1 MHTPVRN
8 VHGLRCSCA
17 SRTVSQQ
24 VLLPAAEKTT
34 TGFIHG
40 CNGPTLAFL
49 QPLYL
54 PGCSCIQSCA
64 LGGFVLS
71 LCAPNGIVVCC
82 LGQLTA
88 VSLHSKNTQMIVH
101 FRNIRCMQA
110 AHACPV
116 LIHAAALDGMLGC
129 RQADTLGY
137 QKVVRCACCQST
149 QLKTCGPAFSLAV
162 CPGILLASSD
172 QQVVAGAGDGGITRC
187 WRLPGFGPAPGRWM
201 FPAMHNKPWLSRV

>member
-1 MHTPVRN
+1 MSRTGCASCRLRPHMTVALAHAQQNFCNLHSGSARRSWWLLCTQDARGTLTIVCTVALALQDKQIMHKPVRN

-49 QPLYL
+49 QPPYL
-54 PGCSCIQSCA
+54 PRCSCIQSCA

-71 LCAPNGIVVCC
+71 LCAPNGVVVCC

-116 LIHAAALDGMLGC
+116 LIHAANHWM
-129 RQADTLGY
+129 
-137 QKVVRCACCQST
+137 ACW
-149 QLKTCGPAFSLAV
+149 AAV
-162 CPGILLASSD
+162 K
-172 QQVVAGAGDGGITRC
+172 QT
-187 WRLPGFGPAPGRWM
+187 
-201 FPAMHNKPWLSRV
+201 H